1 MECVFW
7 GKIAK
12 PKVHDAGNGEL
23 LKRSPP
29 PFLFEIFNPVT
40 EIRKI
45 PAILGNADRHE
56 KIGSGPGKLE
66 DRG

>member
-12 PKVHDAGNGEL
+12 PKVHDAGNSGP
-23 LKRSPP
+23 LKRSLPSH
-29 PFLFEIFNPVT
+29 LFEIFNSVT
-40 EIRKI
+40 EIWKI
-45 PAILGNADRHE
+45 SAILGSAHRHE